1 MNDRQFAILKTV
13 LIIIPI
19 LFILNFYDNHNHPH
33 PTIGLV
39 TPCYMP
45 WEKGVL
51 RNVGDTVTV
60 VYGFYGGIML
70 DDCEY
75 EPTPYLQLKA
85 SDPSVIKLLPKP
97 TYNRDRRGKWDSYQK
112 FVVIR
117 PGKTDIYLH
126 YTKLYPRKYKI
137 GSLRVVEKEKNE
149 P

>member
-1 MNDRQFAILKTV
+1 M
-13 LIIIPI
+13 
-19 LFILNFYDNHNHPH
+19 YDDFKYPH

-39 TPCYMP
+39 KPCYMP

-51 RNVGDTVTV
+51 KEVGDTLTV
-60 VYGFYGGIML
+60 MYGFYGGIML
-70 DDCEY
+70 DDCY
-75 EPTPYLQLKA
+75 YKPTPYLQLKA
-85 SDPSVIKLLPKP
+85 SDPSIIKLLPKP
-97 TYNRDRRGKWDSYQK
+97 TYNPDRRGAPDSYQK

-137 GSLRVVEKEKNE
+137 GSLRVQEKQKKE